1 MTTKCLAVPKT
12 TLKRCK
18 NFTSNN
24 IGLCLLH
31 GKFKEKE
38 NENTIQL
45 YNGSIYTFTE
55 TFKDIKSFTS
65 PIFLWQELNREINR
79 SNQKGFSKSSQKK
92 LEEQAKLIK
101 CGSQTK
107 IINAFISNGAFQTC
121 EDVLNFKWIPDN
133 KKSKNS
139 QKKIAKFNKKTFDSA
154 RHFLGVIFYFNRKIE
169 TLKKFQVNIRMKL
182 KYEKHRNTIIKLQKW
197 IRYKMWIKKLPITP
211 LRLRQQFIPN
221 IHKIILLQKA
231 FKKYIN
237 IKVKH
242 SHKCP
247 FSLEDYWDIPEKYR
261 VVYKYKAGGNYHWR
275 YYDIRWLHIDFLS
288 QTSEKRYV
296 IEPTTKQEFS
306 DEFVEEIARKSWHLT
321 RKENDYLK
329 ENYNYLNSQYLIE
342 EDWMHRFKRRSLYRF
357 SLMIFDLFDK
367 IGLKTD
373 KINNWRQQNFKLKYQ
388 IFYLHVMPIL
398 KNIASNTHMHQI
410 EEDIFYIT
418 RDMFKTEF
426 ILPDTI
432 NYDEIAG
439 DAIYGILRIIIS
451 AQRST
456 PELYDIMKDIVKE
469 NIQTFLMN

>member
-12 TLKRCK
+12 TIKRCR
-18 NFTSNN
+18 NFANN
-24 IGLCLLH
+24 HIGLCPLH

-45 YNGSIYTFTE
+45 YNGSIYTFTV

-65 PIFLWQELNREINR
+65 PIFLWQELNREINKI
-79 SNQKGFSKSSQKK
+79 NKQGFSKSAKKK
-92 LEEQAKLIK
+92 LEEQAKLIR

-107 IINAFISNGAFQTC
+107 IIDAFISNGTFQTS
-121 EDVLNFKWIPDN
+121 EDVLNFKWLSDN

-139 QKKIAKFNKKTFDSA
+139 QKKITKFNKKTFDSA

-182 KYEKHRNTIIKLQKW
+182 KYGKHINTIIKLQKW
-197 IRYKMWIKKLPITP
+197 IRYRMWLTKLPITP

-221 IHKIILLQKA
+221 TDKIILLQKA

-237 IKVKH
+237 VKVKH

-247 FSLEDYWDIPEKYR
+247 FSLEDYWDIPDKYR

-275 YYDIRWLHIDFLS
+275 YYDIRWLHMDFLS

-296 IEPTTKQEFS
+296 IEPTTKQEFP
-306 DEFVEEIARKSWHLT
+306 DDFVEEIARKSWHLT
-321 RKENDYLK
+321 RRENDYLT
-329 ENYNYLNSQYLIE
+329 ENENNVNIPYSIE

-357 SLMIFDLFDK
+357 SLMLLDLFDK
-367 IGLKTD
+367 IGLETD
-373 KINNWRQQNFKLKYQ
+373 KINIWRQQEFKLKYQ
-388 IFYLHVMPIL
+388 IFYLQVMPAL
-398 KNIASNTHMHQI
+398 RNIATNTHLHHI

-418 RDMFKTEF
+418 RDMFRSEF

-432 NYDEIAG
+432 NFDEIAG
-439 DAIYGILRIIIS
+439 DAIYGILRIILS
-451 AQRST
+451 AQRCT
-456 PELYDIMKDIVKE
+456 PEIYDIMKDIVRE
-469 NIQTFLMN
+469 NIQTLLMI